1 MVSSEEQAFL
11 DEARAWV
18 RSGGDIH
25 AELAI
30 RSGIPSPRLHRAT
43 ELGYCSVIRWLLDH
57 GAQVE
62 SVTQRPGRCDVGS
75 TPLHIA
81 AFYGRCDAAV
91 LLLDAGAD
99 VGARSHR
106 LDTPLHYPPPFQL
119 GVKMCKLLLSRGAS
133 LDARNSHAGRDPEAI
148 ARFGACLNNAA
159 FLAEVRAAGGWAAY
173 VAAPRNQLLALRREL
188 PTRFRTAPCRER
200 AQARLFLD
208 PRIPDDVFKHVLTF
222 WRSARDSE
230 Y

>member
-1 MVSSEEQAFL
+1 M
-11 DEARAWV
+11 EA
-18 RSGGDIH
+18 
-25 AELAI
+25 
-30 RSGIPSPRLHRAT
+30 AT
-43 ELGYCSVIRWLLDH
+43 YN
-57 GAQVE
+57 
-62 SVTQRPGRCDVGS
+62 GS

-81 AFYGRCDAAV
+81 AYKGRYDAAV

-99 VGARSHR
+99 VTARARNSN
-106 LDTPLHYPPPFQL
+106 TALHQAASNAL
-119 GVKMCKLLLSRGAS
+119 SIRMCKLLLSRGAS
-133 LDARNSHAGRDPEAI
+133 LDAHDSKGRDPEAY
-148 ARFGACLNNAA
+148 ARVLNRSNNAA
-159 FLAEVRAAGGWAAY
+159 LFADVRAAGGWSAY

>member
-106 LDTPLHYPPPFQL
+106 LDTPLHYPPPFQS

-148 ARFGACLNNAA
+148 ARFGACLENAA
-159 FLAEVRAAGGWAAY
+159 FLADVRAAGGWSAY

-188 PTRFRTAPCRER
+188 PTCFRTAPCRAR

-208 PRIPDDVFKHVLTF
+208 RRIPDDVFMHVLTF

>member
-1 MVSSEEQAFL
+1 
-11 DEARAWV
+11 
-18 RSGGDIH
+18 
-25 AELAI
+25 
-30 RSGIPSPRLHRAT
+30 
-43 ELGYCSVIRWLLDH
+43 
-57 GAQVE
+57 
-62 SVTQRPGRCDVGS
+62 
-75 TPLHIA
+75 
-81 AFYGRCDAAV
+81 
-91 LLLDAGAD
+91 
-99 VGARSHR
+99 
-106 LDTPLHYPPPFQL
+106 
-119 GVKMCKLLLSRGAS
+119 MCKLLLSRGAS

-159 FLAEVRAAGGWAAY
+159 FLAEVRAAGGWSAY

-208 PRIPDDVFKHVLTF
+208 PRIPDDVFVHVLTF